1 MNIARFPRLPHSSE
15 KLKFYETI
23 LRATYNRLVR
33 DVGRFAEGRG
43 HFGKGFVY
51 DLYRTKRGKDAQ
63 RHFFTLADTLIREKI
78 DPSLYLKVLFKY
90 GQFSRKGYLPPPGW
104 LAGPKA
110 LEIFRWKTKTERRTV
125 LSERQWRDHLN
136 DSETED
142 PRHIHSAVRD
152 SAESVQELMMNVGLG
167 VGVLEAV
174 LMLGPALSPWFLA
187 VCPPFHNAFEI
198 AQECLDS
205 ESLEALLKCMAYL
218 KEDKRA
224 FNEAFLE
231 YKQAMKEAKS
241 RGSGDG

>member
-1 MNIARFPRLPHSSE
+1 MAIARFPRLPSPPGE
-15 KLKFYETI
+15 LKFYETI

-90 GQFSRKGYLPPPGW
+90 GQFGRKGYLPPPNW
-104 LAGPKA
+104 LASPKA
-110 LEIFRWKTKTERRTV
+110 LEIFRWKMKTERRTV
-125 LSERQWRDHLN
+125 LSERQWTNHLN

-142 PRHIHSAVRD
+142 PRHMHSAIRD
-152 SAESVQELMMNVGLG
+152 SAESVQELMDVGFG

-174 LMLGPALSPWFLA
+174 LMRGPALSPWFLA
-187 VCPPFHNAFEI
+187 VCPPFLKDFEI
-198 AQECLDS
+198 APELLDS
-205 ESLEALLKCMAYL
+205 ESLEALLKCMAYF
-218 KEDKRA
+218 KEDRKA

-231 YKQAMKEAKS
+231 YSRAMTGSKS

>member
-1 MNIARFPRLPHSSE
+1 MAIARFPRLPSPPGE
-15 KLKFYETI
+15 LKFYETI

-78 DPSLYLKVLFKY
+78 DPSLYLKVQFKY
-90 GQFSRKGYLPPPGW
+90 GQFGGKGYLPPPGW
-104 LAGPKA
+104 LASPKA
-110 LEIFRWKTKTERRTV
+110 LEIFRWKRKAEREMF
-125 LSERQWRDHLN
+125 LSESQWKSHLN
-136 DSETED
+136 DSETEN
-142 PRHIHSAVRD
+142 PKHMHSAIRD
-152 SAESVQELMMNVGLG
+152 SAESVQELMDGFGL
-167 VGVLEAV
+167 GVLEAV
-174 LMLGPALSPWFLA
+174 LMRGPALSPWFLA
-187 VCPPFHNAFEI
+187 VCPPFHTAFEI
-198 AQECLDS
+198 ARELLDS

-218 KEDKRA
+218 KEDRRA

-231 YKQAMKEAKS
+231 YSPAMKEAKS